1 MTKTPTFMGG
11 PKDGAVVPDVLW
23 VLDVIDLTQTIG
35 MDTYVYRYQLDYDD
49 KQYYYKGMVDDTS
62 AE

>member
-1 MTKTPTFMGG
+1 MGG

-23 VLDVIDLTQTIG
+23 VLDVIDLTQKIG